1 MNPALLLL
9 LAGLGAQPSPKPRL
23 VCVITVDQ
31 LRPDY
36 LDRYREQL
44 NGGLAL
50 LLKRGASFTDA
61 YQDHAVDRKSTR
73 LNSSHSQIS
82 YAVFCLKKKN
92 IDTDLKCRGNDSTP
106 QTVKRQMPSPE
117 REHIARLPEDVDMSV
132 VTAQCC
138 EHLLT

>member
-61 YQDHAVDRKSTR
+61 YQDHAVTETAPGHSTI
-73 LNSSHSQIS
+73 LSG
-82 YAVFCLKKKN
+82 
-92 IDTDLKCRGNDSTP
+92 RGPAHTGLIRNTPRVPDSTP
-106 QTVKRQMPSPE
+106 PLVGSPGPGAAP
-117 REHIARLPEDVDMSV
+117 ARLPRAAPVDRV
-132 VTAQCC
+132 PA
-138 EHLLT
+138 

>member
-61 YQDHAVDRKSTR
+61 YQDHAVTETAPGHSTILSGR
-73 LNSSHSQIS
+73 WPPKTRPIWTTAGLPGSP
-82 YAVFCLKKKN
+82 
-92 IDTDLKCRGNDSTP
+92 STLDGQP
-106 QTVKRQMPSPE
+106 GPGGG
-117 REHIARLPEDVDMSV
+117 
-132 VTAQCC
+132 
-138 EHLLT
+138 

>member
-50 LLKRGASFTDA
+50 LLKRGASVTDA
-61 YQDHAVDRKSTR
+61 YQARAVTETAPGHSTFLSGRWPARTR
-73 LNSSHSQIS
+73 LTR
-82 YAVFCLKKKN
+82 K
-92 IDTDLKCRGNDSTP
+92 
-106 QTVKRQMPSPE
+106 
-117 REHIARLPEDVDMSV
+117 
-132 VTAQCC
+132 TAGVPDAPAPLVC
-138 EHLLT
+138 

>member
-9 LAGLGAQPSPKPRL
+9 VAGLGAQPSPKPRL

-61 YQDHAVDRKSTR
+61 YQDHAVTETAPGHSTILSGRLPAHTALIRKT
-73 LNSSHSQIS
+73 
-82 YAVFCLKKKN
+82 AGVP
-92 IDTDLKCRGNDSTP
+92 DSTAP
-106 QTVKRQMPSPE
+106 PVGRPRPGAAPV
-117 REHIARLPEDVDMSV
+117 HFRLS
-132 VTAQCC
+132 A
-138 EHLLT
+138 L

>member
-9 LAGLGAQPSPKPRL
+9 LAALGAQPSPKPRL

-50 LLKRGASFTDA
+50 LMKRGASFTDA
-61 YQDHAVDRKSTR
+61 YQDHPVTETAPGHSTI
-73 LNSSHSQIS
+73 LSG
-82 YAVFCLKKKN
+82 
-92 IDTDLKCRGNDSTP
+92 RGPAPPGIIRNPAGVPDSAP
-106 QTVKRQMPSPE
+106 ALV
-117 REHIARLPEDVDMSV
+117 
-132 VTAQCC
+132 
-138 EHLLT
+138 